1 MLTTQFAGGLRA
13 RPLEARPDRGSG
25 LIFFVTDI
33 HSAKED
39 EIKIASDIG
48 LVSIDAKDKAYLSIT
63 GRAIRDPEKIKAA
76 WRKSDEV
83 LVAGRS
89 DQSRGM
95 LVTDRTSHGG
105 IVGRTG
111 ERCPICLRV
120 CQVKID
126 WKGTDAGREPKDY
139 GQVVSRICQLSNAT
153 SPGPAGTSGA
163 ARREPRRGQR

>member
-76 WRKSDEV
+76 LGEKAMRFG
-83 LVAGRS
+83 GRRVRPVPRYACYGS
-89 DQSRGM
+89 NLSRRNCG
-95 LVTDRTSHGG
+95 TDRRALPYLPSSL
-105 IVGRTG
+105 
-111 ERCPICLRV
+111 PS
-120 CQVKID
+120 Q
-126 WKGTDAGREPKDY
+126 
-139 GQVVSRICQLSNAT
+139 N
-153 SPGPAGTSGA
+153 
-163 ARREPRRGQR
+163 